1 MGKDK
6 RHLFSMGLL
15 ATVYHGIDEQVKRV
29 ANNKLA
35 TRFSR
40 YMFSVVIPANK
51 WFYCIL
57 FLTTTSNR
65 LMLDI
70 GMSEVSNLFVIAIT
84 TGYSLVSFAS
94 CTMSMLVLVVMSVSV
109 VVLLLL

>member
-1 MGKDK
+1 
-6 RHLFSMGLL
+6 MGLL

-51 WFYCIL
+51 
-57 FLTTTSNR
+57 
-65 LMLDI
+65 
-70 GMSEVSNLFVIAIT
+70 
-84 TGYSLVSFAS
+84 
-94 CTMSMLVLVVMSVSV
+94 
-109 VVLLLL
+109 

>member
-1 MGKDK
+1 
-6 RHLFSMGLL
+6 
-15 ATVYHGIDEQVKRV
+15 
-29 ANNKLA
+29 
-35 TRFSR
+35 
-40 YMFSVVIPANK
+40 
-51 WFYCIL
+51 
-57 FLTTTSNR
+57 
-65 LMLDI
+65 MLDI

>member
-51 WFYCIL
+51 
-57 FLTTTSNR
+57 
-65 LMLDI
+65 
-70 GMSEVSNLFVIAIT
+70 
-84 TGYSLVSFAS
+84 
-94 CTMSMLVLVVMSVSV
+94 
-109 VVLLLL
+109 